1 MGGSSAC
8 VCVCCV
14 CSCALCKVKGVSGGG
29 EASPAC
35 KEGTLLRKIFG
46 GTGSKLQHEESSVSL
61 QRVGSLVAAC
71 GI

>member
-1 MGGSSAC
+1 MLARTCG
-8 VCVCCV
+8 VYVP
-14 CSCALCKVKGVSGGG
+14 CALCKVTGVSEGG

-35 KEGTLLRKIFG
+35 KEETLLRKILG

-61 QRVGSLVAAC
+61 QCVGSLVAAC